1 MRSSEKQLALGW
13 LWIFSSV
20 VPLFTILLSFY
31 LQDWYW
37 GLMDDAG
44 IIASGTNVFDRFNNY
59 FYGLIAWGVFRPTFV
74 LHSAIFYS
82 WFEHVPVLMHVLKWA
97 EAVLML
103 VIWGIA
109 VNRICGHRFALP
121 IFMAAALSFH
131 YLYDTF
137 FFISTHEVIGLLFL
151 GLALNIFLT
160 AVAQAD
166 PYWFSGLLSAGV
178 LFLLI
183 GFGAKEPLTSCGIAF
198 GISFGLL
205 GFIDPLNRKRAFG
218 IGGLIFVV
226 SVVYIALLQ
235 VYIRGAYTGGYSFSN
250 FSKLWGNFIAW
261 SLKDFA
267 NHTPWVILVVV
278 LGLALSRT
286 GSRSNLV
293 SAFTIR
299 QKWGIFTGLLLY
311 GGYLMIL
318 LPWSTTSY
326 YAGPL
331 GVFFAFPVS
340 IFVAQVLPQTSTF
353 MQVLVPIGSLIL
365 NMFVSQWAL
374 TRESLYHY
382 DTQNLMAWVRGN
394 SAFQSAAR
402 EKLVYCNGM
411 EAAGTIPGHLARD
424 FSLQLPS
431 FMHGGIQSDPT
442 YSKAVYVWSPRFGG
456 AESDFP
462 RGTWDTMFYSKF
474 WQVYVRK

>member
-1 MRSSEKQLALGW
+1 MRTLEKYANLNL
-13 LWIFSSV
+13 LWVFPII
-20 VPLFTILLSFY
+20 VPLGTILLSFY
-31 LQDWYW
+31 LQEWYW
-37 GLMDDAG
+37 GLMDDLGMLRGMLG
-44 IIASGTNVFDRFNNY
+44 IMDRFKEI
-59 FYGLIAWGVFRPTFV
+59 FWSFLAFGEFKPTFA
-74 LHSAIFYS
+74 LHQAIFYS
-82 WFEHVPVLMHVLKWA
+82 LFRYSPVSMHILKWV
-97 EAVLML
+97 EACL
-103 VIWGIA
+103 VVVVWGAALQGISGKRSA
-109 VNRICGHRFALP
+109 ALIFA
-121 IFMAAALSFH
+121 ATTLSFH

-137 FFISTHEVIGLLFL
+137 FFLSTHEFLGMLFC
-151 GLALNIFLT
+151 GLALNCFLKGVD
-160 AVAQAD
+160 ARSQFKFIA
-166 PYWFSGLLSAGV
+166 LSASGI
-178 LFLLI
+178 LLMAI
-183 GFGAKEPLTSCGIAF
+183 GFGAKEPLVAVGV
-198 GISFGLL
+198 
-205 GFIDPLNRKRAFG
+205 AFG
-218 IGGLIFVV
+218 IGFLILGWVEEKIRSRAVGVGAVTFFGT
-226 SVVYIALLQ
+226 VVYALALKRFAQ
-235 VYIRGAYTGGYSFSN
+235 GAYTSSYSFTN
-250 FSKLWGNFIAW
+250 FSRMIGNITEWFI
-261 SLKDFA
+261 KDFT
-267 NHTPWVILVVV
+267 NHVPWLVLVLILVFSS
-278 LGLALSRT
+278 SRPEWRRQIFS
-286 GSRSNLV
+286 GFNL
-293 SAFTIR
+293 R

-394 SAFQSAAR
+394 SAFQLAAR

-411 EAAGTIPGHLARD
+411 EAAGAIPGHLARD

-442 YSKAVYVWSPRFGG
+442 LSKAVYVWSPRFGG